1 MDPVIASIRR
11 RLYMLDCFEGIEEE
25 IFWDETPESAVTI
38 KQQSRLE
45 GVNRY
50 SNRRDSAM
58 TLRGIR
64 GKVWFEGADEE
75 TMKLLFAGELLHVGK
90 NTSFGFGEFEVRS

>member
-1 MDPVIASIRR
+1 M
-11 RLYMLDCFEGIEEE
+11 
-25 IFWDETPESAVTI
+25 
-38 KQQSRLE
+38 
-45 GVNRY
+45 NRY